1 MTSLYKKE
9 RVLFFLL
16 PKDDTN
22 LFLGVSDEVDV
33 GQEDCEVDHRVEGDQ
48 PGKKI
53 QITIAECFLVV

>member
-1 MTSLYKKE
+1 M
-9 RVLFFLL
+9 LFFLL

-48 PGKKI
+48 PGKK
-53 QITIAECFLVV
+53 L